1 MNPAFYIEAIKD
13 ITSQFEK
20 IDLKEMDGVSLMNRV
35 DVKYI
40 IPVHLL
46 PKILEEALPL
56 YRILEVKGER
66 LSAYESRYFDTQQLD
81 LYHHHQSGKGS
92 RYKIRFRTYLNSSL
106 SFLEIKHKNNKGRT
120 IKKRIQGTPDEVFS
134 PQMSQF
140 LEKTSPYRPYDIQ
153 ENLGVNYHRMTLV
166 NRTSP
171 ERLTIDINLQ
181 FQGNNQEVNFPKI
194 AIAEVKQE
202 QLGSS
207 PIIDI
212 FRKYNLREGS
222 ISKYCLGVISTQPS
236 IKYNRFKT
244 KYLHLQKTINQYDLF
259 TINNT
264 FVQHPSEYSMA

>member
-1 MNPAFYIEAIKD
+1 MTPAFYIKEIKE
-13 ITSQFEK
+13 IASQFDK
-20 IDLKEMDGVSLMNRV
+20 IDLTQMDGVSLMNRV

-40 IPVHLL
+40 IPIHLL
-46 PKILEEALPL
+46 PLILEEALPL

-66 LSAYESRYFDTQQLD
+66 LSAYESKYFDTQDLD

-120 IKKRIQGTPDEVFS
+120 IKKRIEGTPEDVFS

-140 LEKTSPYRPYDIQ
+140 LEKTSPYHPCDIQ
-153 ENLGVNYHRMTLV
+153 ENLGVYYRRMTLV

-181 FQGNNQEVNFPKI
+181 FQGNNQEVTFPKI

-202 QLGSS
+202 QLGAS
-207 PIIDI
+207 PIINI

-222 ISKYCLGVISTQPS
+222 ISKYCLGVISTQPT

-259 TINNT
+259 AINNYST
-264 FVQHPSEYSMA
+264 SNPSKYSMA